1 MTASAR
7 RLLTE
12 PPQLTAIGES
22 DPAWRPILD
31 DLQQSLPSQ
40 AYHTWFEP
48 LKAFRSPDKQLIVEV
63 PSRFYFEWIEGH
75 YAKLLDHVIEA
86 RLGDPG
92 ALQYTISK
100 SIGLSLEPE
109 PVPAVASPQTAPSTT
124 NGNGLTNGSNLKN
137 GLNPRYTF
145 EQFIE
150 GPPNRFARAASLAV
164 AESPGTT
171 SYNPLLIYG
180 GVGLGKTHLLQAI
193 GNAVQ
198 NSSPELKVRYI
209 SSEQFT
215 QEFVEAIKTNRGD
228 QFSARYR
235 TVDLLLMDDV
245 QFLVGRDRTLLE
257 FFHIFNSLYQA
268 GKQIVLSSDK
278 PPKELNGLD
287 ERLVSRFG
295 WGLVCDIGPPDF
307 DTRVAIIETL
317 TEQEGLLLSKDV
329 TEFLAM
335 RFQKNVRDLQG
346 AMIRLVAHSS
356 LSGMDISLEMAKQA
370 LRDLI
375 GSQNRKVSVDRV
387 QQVVAEYYQVAP
399 DLMIAKVRT
408 QPIARARMVA
418 MALSLKLCHLSLKQV
433 GANFGGRDHTTVL
446 HARDSVIK
454 WEEES
459 EEFASELASMIH
471 RVETEDD

>member
-12 PPQLTAIGES
+12 PPHLTAVGDS
-22 DPAWRPILD
+22 DSAWRPILD

-48 LKAFRSPDKQLIVEV
+48 LKAFHSPDKQLVVEV

-75 YAKLLDHVIEA
+75 YAKLLDHVIEM
-86 RLGDPG
+86 RLGHSD
-92 ALQYTISK
+92 ALQYTVAQSNGV
-100 SIGLSLEPE
+100 SFEPE
-109 PVPAVASPQTAPSTT
+109 PFPATAPPATSRGT
-124 NGNGLTNGSNLKN
+124 NGNTQTNGIDLKN

-145 EQFIE
+145 DQFIE

-164 AESPGTT
+164 AESPGGT

-193 GNAVQ
+193 GNSVQ
-198 NSSPELKVRYI
+198 LNSPDLKVRYI

-215 QEFVEAIKTNRGD
+215 QEFVEAIKGNRGD

-317 TEQEGLLLSKDV
+317 AEQERIFLDKDV
-329 TEFLAM
+329 IEFLAM

-346 AMIRLVAHSS
+346 AMIRLVAHAS
-356 LSGMDISLEMAKQA
+356 LNQTDISLDMAKQA
-370 LRDLI
+370 LADLI
-375 GSQNRKVSVDRV
+375 GSQNRKASVDRV
-387 QQVVAEYYQVAP
+387 QRVVADHFGVAP
-399 DLMIAKVRT
+399 DLLIAKVRT

-418 MALSLKLCHLSLKQV
+418 MALTLKLCHLSLKQV

-454 WEEES
+454 WEEEDDL
-459 EEFASELASMIH
+459 FASELVSMI
-471 RVETEDD
+471 RRIETEED